1 MFNFTQQERQV
12 VLFLLALA
20 LAGLGINFLAKR
32 YAPVRALVCVA
43 PQMGKVNLNDTD
55 KQTLIGIPGIGEKL
69 AQRIIEYRGQQ
80 GRFEEVEDLKKIKGI
95 TGYRYEKIKD
105 LLYVN

>member
-1 MFNFTQQERQV
+1 MFSLTRQERGV

-20 LAGLGINFLAKR
+20 LAGLGINFLVKR
-32 YAPVRALVCVA
+32 YAAVKAFVCVT
-43 PQMGKVNLNDTD
+43 PRMGKVNLNETD

-69 AQRIIEYRGQQ
+69 AQRIIEYRSQQ
-80 GRFEEVEDLKKIKGI
+80 GGFQEIEELKKIKGI

-105 LLYVN
+105 LLYIN

>member
-1 MFNFTQQERQV
+1 MFNLTQQERQV
-12 VLFLLALA
+12 VLFLIALA

-32 YAPVRALVCVA
+32 YAAVKAFVCVTS
-43 PQMGKVNLNDTD
+43 QMGKVNLNETD

-69 AQRIIEYRGQQ
+69 AQRIIEYRDQQ

-105 LLYVN
+105 LLYIN